1 MEASFVLGSIE
12 KLSCGRSLC
21 EDLAGTCAE
30 ILSELR
36 AELTPEL
43 CVEVLQQGSG
53 EVLMCACVLL
63 GYVRQVVCR
72 ESAPCYSG

>member
-1 MEASFVLGSIE
+1 MEASFVLRSVE
-12 KLSCGRSLC
+12 ELSAGALC

-53 EVLMCACVLL
+53 EVLICVR
-63 GYVRQVVCR
+63 VSC
-72 ESAPCYSG
+72 PDM